1 MDAQITLCPARNRL
15 RISPPPGSSLGCWRA
30 QGRELLPSR
39 AIVRRDGTRAA
50 ASLVAVLSGLPGC
63 TRVSDRSRFEGS
75 DETLEILVTS
85 PRPGQ
90 LGVDPRARIDLCL
103 SGRVDPRS
111 LDEVDATVSS
121 GGAVIDSELSV
132 QIVPWLAP
140 GEDRP
145 PDDTRAPWCGGSV
158 LSIDPKAALTPG
170 AGYRL
175 RLQPSAVGWAGEPL
189 ATEGPLWVADEG
201 DDEPHYVL
209 EFTVD
214 AGPGAVEPEPPEPEP
229 ALTLRDLFS
238 AGGPLDPARDT
249 CRCHRD
255 PEQLAFERLDLRDPD
270 AAYEGL
276 LGSSRPRDTGFAMV
290 APRKPSESFL
300 VHKLLRDDD
309 GSALYGVL
317 ADPMPPDE
325 PLAYADLLA
334 IVQWIASGAA
344 P

>member
-1 MDAQITLCPARNRL
+1 
-15 RISPPPGSSLGCWRA
+15 
-30 QGRELLPSR
+30 
-39 AIVRRDGTRAA
+39 VRRLGGKRAA
-50 ASLVAVLSGLPGC
+50 ASLVAVLLGLPGC
-63 TRVSDRSRFEGS
+63 TRVSDRSRFEGP
-75 DETLEILVTS
+75 DETLEILATG
-85 PRPGQ
+85 PQPGE
-90 LGVDPRARIDLCL
+90 LGVDPEVRIDLCL

-145 PDDTRAPWCGGSV
+145 PDDTSAPWCDGSV
-158 LSIDPKAALTPG
+158 LSIDPKAPLTAG
-170 AGYRL
+170 AEHRL
-175 RLQPSAVGWAGEPL
+175 RLRPSAVGWAGEPL
-189 ATEGPLWVADEG
+189 STEGPQWVAAT
-201 DDEPHYVL
+201 DDDDSHFVL

-214 AGPGAVEPEPPEPEP
+214 ADPHHEPTEPEPVT
-229 ALTLRDLFS
+229 TLRDLF
-238 AGGPLDPARDT
+238 ARGGPLDPARDT

-255 PEQLAFERLDLRDPD
+255 PDDLAFRRLDLRDPE
-270 AAYEGL
+270 AAYAGL
-276 LGSSRPRDTGFAMV
+276 LGSARLRDTGFAMV
-290 APRKPSESFL
+290 APREPSESFL

-317 ADPMPPDE
+317 GDPMPQDE

-334 IVQWIASGAA
+334 ILQWIADGAE

>member
-1 MDAQITLCPARNRL
+1 
-15 RISPPPGSSLGCWRA
+15 
-30 QGRELLPSR
+30 
-39 AIVRRDGTRAA
+39 VRRDGKRVEAT
-50 ASLVAVLSGLPGC
+50 LVVVLLGLPGC

-75 DETLEILVTS
+75 DETLEILAS
-85 PRPGQ
+85 GPRPGE
-90 LGVDPRARIDLCL
+90 LGVDPEVRIDLCL

-140 GEDRP
+140 GEDGP
-145 PDDTRAPWCGGSV
+145 PEDTTAPWCDGSV
-158 LSIDPKAALTPG
+158 LSIDPKAPLMAG
-170 AGYRL
+170 AQYRL

-189 ATEGPLWVADEG
+189 STEGPLWVEAES
-201 DDEPHYVL
+201 DDGPHFVL

-214 AGPGAVEPEPPEPEP
+214 PGPHGEPLPSEPEP
-229 ALTLRDLFS
+229 AMTLRDLFTP
-238 AGGPLDPARDT
+238 GGPFDPARDT

-255 PEQLAFERLDLRDPD
+255 PDDLAFERLDLRDPD
-270 AAYEGL
+270 TAYAGL
-276 LGSSRPRDTGFAMV
+276 LGSARPRDTGFAMV

-309 GSALYGVL
+309 GEALYGVL
-317 ADPMPPDE
+317 GDPMPKDA
-325 PLAYADLLA
+325 PLAYADVLA
-334 IVQWIASGAA
+334 IVQWIADGAE